1 MLSAIKNMF
10 GGSGSQLA
18 MLKTM
23 LPTIMKDAL
32 PMLKQAFD
40 SKAKSLLMDNDV
52 SLLNVYGK
60 AEEVAAFVV
69 VRNGKLSIQWAVL
82 QHDTES
88 GIIRVQETLEVT
100 TPEELIQ
107 AMLAKDEEP
116 QLQEPAQLP
125 EVIEQ
130 PNTED
135 HNASFLSRYLVIKVA
150 GKYEAIEGP
159 APEGYEVFFGS
170 NSYLEAGNHAGYL
183 NRKIATDEEG

>member
-1 MLSAIKNMF
+1 MLNAIKNMF
-10 GGSGSQLA
+10 GAGGSQLA

-40 SKAKSLLMDNDV
+40 SKSKSLLLDNDV
-52 SLLNVYGK
+52 SLLNVDGT

-82 QHDTES
+82 QHDTNS
-88 GIIRVQETLEVT
+88 GIISVEETLEVT
-100 TPEELIQ
+100 TPEALLQ
-107 AMLAKDEEP
+107 SMLAQDETPEI
-116 QLQEPAQLP
+116 QEPAQLP

-130 PNTED
+130 PNSEE
-135 HNASFLSRYLVIKVA
+135 HNAAFLSRYLVIKVA

-159 APEGYEVFFGS
+159 APEGYEVLFGAD
-170 NSYLEAGNHAGYL
+170 SYLEAENHANYL
-183 NRKIATDEEG
+183 NRKFATED